1 MKKTQERRR
10 EQRMHYE
17 LPVKFAED
25 LETVVSQGVMVD
37 ISSRGMAFICN
48 TDDNCPCQGQKLTT
62 RFSIPRSGG
71 DFSEAHNLTRTG
83 RVYRIDTISE
93 SRRRIAMQF
102 DEPPFWDMP
111 PRSNI

>member
-1 MKKTQERRR
+1 MQKAQDRRK

-25 LETVVSQGVMVD
+25 HETAVSLGIMVD

-48 TDDNCPCQGQKLTT
+48 TDDNCPYQGQKLTT
-62 RFSIPRSGG
+62 HFSIPRFGG
-71 DFSEAHNLTRTG
+71 DISNAHNLTRTG

-102 DEPPFWDMP
+102 DEPPFWDVL
-111 PRSNI
+111 PRLNT